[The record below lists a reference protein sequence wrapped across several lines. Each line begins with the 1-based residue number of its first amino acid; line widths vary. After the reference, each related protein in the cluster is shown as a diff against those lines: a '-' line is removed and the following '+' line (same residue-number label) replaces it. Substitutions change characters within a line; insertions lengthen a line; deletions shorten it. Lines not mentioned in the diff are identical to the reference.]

1 MGAGDPPWH
10 RRPWGR
16 QESCGGDRS
25 RRQFSK
31 AGKAVLRRV
40 RGIIGI
46 SKFFLQL
53 TLSLAATDCLLKG
66 ESPPPRAQLSEPA
79 VDRVSGAESEETDT
93 APGPPPTTR
102 CPEDVGGDRHEAAAP
117 ARDVRQRLVV
127 VVVSVTEHHPKVV
140 AVQRVFQD
148 LEVVLPVLGQRQ

>member
-1 MGAGDPPWH
+1 MASSALGATGILWWRQVQTPVQQGWEGGPETGQRHH
-10 RRPWGR
+10 R
-16 QESCGGDRS
+16 D
-25 RRQFSK
+25 
-31 AGKAVLRRV
+31 L
-40 RGIIGI
+40 
-46 SKFFLQL
+46 KFFLQL